1 MEYTTEKNVSE
12 DIGQNENSLLD
23 KYLAF
28 VSMLTLE
35 EFIEL
40 RKLINNDYKDLS
52 EMISSHF
59 GIRS

>member
-1 MEYTTEKNVSE
+1 MESEKNNIVTN
-12 DIGQNENSLLD
+12 DNEISLLD

-28 VSMLTLE
+28 VTALTLE

-52 EMISSHF
+52 EMVSSLF
-59 GIRS
+59 GVRS